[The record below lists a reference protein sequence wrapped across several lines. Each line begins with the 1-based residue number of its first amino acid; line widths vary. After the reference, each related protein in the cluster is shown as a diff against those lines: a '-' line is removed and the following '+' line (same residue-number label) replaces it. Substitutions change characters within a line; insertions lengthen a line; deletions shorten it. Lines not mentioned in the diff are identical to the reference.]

1 MITWSLVL
9 NDIYQTFGN
18 WRIVLFN
25 LLLVDGFLVLL
36 VFLGELLSQNRTQLK
51 ITKVEIFVLFF
62 FRVVFW
68 LIPNVFFLT
77 LALNHVGMIKL
88 EAVLVFSSGL
98 KNFNFVF
105 KISEMVFIVL
115 EDIFSKESLGI
126 VNFSWGL
133 NELGIYAVELRNG
146 LVFF

>member
-51 ITKVEIFVLFF
+51 ITKVEFFVLFF

-68 LIPNVFFLT
+68 LIPNVLFLA

-133 NELGIYAVELRNG
+133 NELGIYAVDLRYG
-146 LVFF
+146 LLFF